1 MWHKCLI
8 VMLVMLMLPAC
19 TENKKAREVPSPPAT
34 TTSVEPGHIGS
45 LHTPAGDIVPVA
57 TSAEALQRLIELSV
71 AHDLTGID
79 QMRAAGLVVAVP
91 AGTKCQVIRRAGI
104 FTCEVRLL
112 NAGGNPLPI
121 THFVSR
127 DWIK

>member
-1 MWHKCLI
+1 MVAVI
-8 VMLVMLMLPAC
+8 VLVLSAC
-19 TENKKAREVPSPPAT
+19 SDKKTVPENESPPAA
-34 TTSVEPGHIGS
+34 TTSVEPGHVGS

-57 TSAEALQRLIELSV
+57 TSAEALERLTQLSV

-79 QMRAAGLVVAVP
+79 QMRAAGLVIAVP
-91 AGTKCQVIRRAGI
+91 DRTRCLVVRRVGI
-104 FTCEVRLL
+104 FTCEIRLL